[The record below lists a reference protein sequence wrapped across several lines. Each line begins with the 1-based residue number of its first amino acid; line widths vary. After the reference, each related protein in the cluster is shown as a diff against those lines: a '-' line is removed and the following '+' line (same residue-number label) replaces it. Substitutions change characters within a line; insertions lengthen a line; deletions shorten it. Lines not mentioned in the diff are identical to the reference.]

1 MGAAPGS
8 MMDGQAQ
15 GEDLSGQSPARRSE
29 SGKGL
34 CGKRLWEMGEDLVAG
49 FRRVSSLCS
58 QTTAK
63 GEKLK
68 PLEGKDTFPLPT
80 LRSQIVLVLD
90 AAEPWVI
97 DWVQAVCMGL
107 NSLWGCPTAPLQD
120 GSPDL
125 VHGTV
130 SEVHTRV
137 LRSIARDVTRLGG
150 IDEVTQDFEW
160 SSFFRTRTIDYK
172 GDEVKTAQQ
181 FMWKNIK
188 PAIPRE
194 IGVVELR
201 DICEQ
206 GCKYYIEHFPEFL
219 KPSHEWGPLRKA
231 RVMVADRDWTEV
243 AKGLLDA
250 GIFGV
255 LPESEVF
262 RVRGKALLNGLFG
275 VEKQEESDGIPVYR
289 LIMNLVPLNGL
300 CQGLH
305 GDITTLPHWFG
316 MTPFH
321 IEPHESVVV
330 SSEDLR
336 CFFYTLRLPSCWY
349 PYLCFNNNSRM
360 SWRRRNFGDKLAI
373 PAQRCCPW
381 VS

>member
-1 MGAAPGS
+1 
-8 MMDGQAQ
+8 
-15 GEDLSGQSPARRSE
+15 
-29 SGKGL
+29 
-34 CGKRLWEMGEDLVAG
+34 
-49 FRRVSSLCS
+49 
-58 QTTAK
+58 
-63 GEKLK
+63 
-68 PLEGKDTFPLPT
+68 
-80 LRSQIVLVLD
+80 
-90 AAEPWVI
+90 
-97 DWVQAVCMGL
+97 MGL
-107 NSLWGCPTAPLQD
+107 NSLWGCETASLQD
-120 GSPDL
+120 GQPGLEHWS
-125 VHGTV
+125 V

-150 IDEVTQDFEW
+150 IDEVTHDFEW

-181 FMWKNIK
+181 FTWKNIK

-194 IGVVELR
+194 IGVVELK

-206 GCKYYIEHFPEFL
+206 GCKHYIEHFLDFL
-219 KPSHEWGPLRKA
+219 KPSHEWEQVRKA

-243 AKGLLDA
+243 ATGLLDA

-255 LPESEVF
+255 VPESEVF
-262 RVRGKALLNGLFG
+262 RVHGKPLLNGLFG
-275 VEKQEESDGIPVYR
+275 VEKHEEVEGIPVYR

-349 PYLCFNNNSRM
+349 PYLCFNKRLPPELVPPELRGQPCYPCSKVLPMGFLNSVGIAQHVHRVLALRSQAHNQVRDSQTQEIYTSTIM
-360 SWRRRNFGDKLAI
+360 ICWRSTPTRY
-373 PAQRCCPW
+373 
-381 VS
+381 